1 MLLIFEC
8 YCIPNVFCYV
18 YMKKYEE
25 IKTDYFSATWWWPVW
40 GCAWCPEWW
49 LWLRWPGCCPD
60 WAAVTVRDLTPAAR
74 WDLWCSLYHLA
85 LAQSSPPGPS
95 QTGGTSPEWQEIKT
109 WMKKVWDFFFLYL
122 LWLHN
127 NDLNGNHTY
136 FTEFFSQ
143 LWNLILSWFHQ
154 LKSKEPRLFFYIIH
168 FTAYPFPIILNV
180 S

>member
-143 LWNLILSWFHQ
+143 LWNLILSCYQ